1 MGTSN
6 AINLRQPGIAIY
18 NNSSGIFIG
27 LSLTKGQ
34 LLTFDGATNQYAV
47 LPAGA
52 NGKFLSA
59 NSAQDTGLEWTNAP
73 GGGGFTS
80 INKQIFTASGTYTP
94 TSGMKY
100 CFIEA
105 IGGGGA
111 GGGCAATTLGQ
122 VAAGGGGQAGNYSIG
137 LFSAATIGA
146 SQPIA
151 IGLGGTGVVNN
162 SGNGGGTTSIGAGG
176 SLLQAFGGNGGG
188 RGANGSTTN
197 SQGGI
202 GTVGTFGRG
211 APGTCGWG
219 SGGVCFSGA
228 GGNSPYGYGGASQVN
243 NGSTVSGDFGIC
255 GGGGGGTSNGP
266 ATGSAAAGANGGD
279 GIVIIT
285 EYI

>member
-1 MGTSN
+1 MTTNN
-6 AINLRQPGIAIY
+6 AINLRQPGITIY
-18 NNSSGIFIG
+18 NNSLGIFLG

-47 LPAGA
+47 LPVGA
-52 NGKFLSA
+52 DGKFLSS
-59 NSAQDTGLEWTNAP
+59 NSSQDTGLEWVSAP
-73 GGGGFTS
+73 GGGFTS
-80 INKQIFTASGTYTP
+80 INQQIFTASGTYTP

-100 CFIEA
+100 CITES

-111 GGGCAATTLGQ
+111 GGRCAATSLGQ
-122 VAAGGGGQAGNYSIG
+122 VAAGGGGQAGNYNIRI
-137 LFSAATIGA
+137 FNAAAIGA
-146 SQPIA
+146 SQPIN

-162 SGNGGGTTSIGAGG
+162 TGNGGGTTSIGAGG
-176 SLLQAFGGNGGG
+176 TLLQAFGGNGGE
-188 RGANGSTTN
+188 RGVNGLTTY

-202 GTVGTFGRG
+202 GTIGTFGRG

-228 GGNSPYGYGGASQVN
+228 GGNSMYGYGGASQIN
-243 NGSTVSGDFGIC
+243 NGSTVLGDFGIC

-266 ATGSAAAGANGGD
+266 AGGSASAGANGGD